1 MGKSTINGNFQQ
13 LNVKLP
19 EGIPVIHYSSII
31 VGDWSIIN
39 YYQPVLTIT
48 IPYFP
53 IYYHVKSMSN
63 NCKQSFSTII
73 NFQFNYSFSLF
84 SHITREDNGIVTT
97 ITRTIP
103 ERIIIITII
112 ITIILLLYY
121 YYHYYYYLFLL
132 LLFVIIIIVISIIII
147 NY

>member
-1 MGKSTINGNFQQ
+1 M
-13 LNVKLP
+13 LNQCP
-19 EGIPVIHYSSII
+19 II
-31 VGDWSIIN
+31 VN
-39 YYQPVLTIT
+39 
-48 IPYFP
+48 
-53 IYYHVKSMSN
+53 K
-63 NCKQSFSTII
+63 SFSTII

-121 YYHYYYYLFLL
+121 YYHYYYLFLL